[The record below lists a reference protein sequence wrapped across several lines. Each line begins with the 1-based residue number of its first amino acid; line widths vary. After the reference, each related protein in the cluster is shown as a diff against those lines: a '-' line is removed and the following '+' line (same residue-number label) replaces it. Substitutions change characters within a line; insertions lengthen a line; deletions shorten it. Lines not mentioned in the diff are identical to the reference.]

1 MNETK
6 KTEKLFQE
14 FKDKWDKMSNKERH
28 QTLLNMVLNIGYR
41 MDILA
46 NVVSQLPDI
55 KEIHDNMDKEL
66 KDILNGAPLPNK
78 D

>member
-6 KTEKLFQE
+6 KTEQLFQE

-66 KDILNGAPLPNK
+66 KDILNGVPLPNK